1 MRVRILALASAA
13 LLGVAA
19 CTSDGGNDDNAGVP
33 VDLVEE
39 ALVLYSPESAAALS
53 LGLPDQIG
61 GLPLLPEEAE
71 EVEIEEYEYAW
82 DPRVRQILV
91 NDGLDPERV
100 TVSQKSARF
109 VGPSTA
115 SEQIPPVALAA
126 IQVKDVPA
134 HRFIDWDASFY
145 LLSTAVDI
153 GDYEWQGEKP
163 GDVVTSVAGR
173 EVSVADY
180 TRFKVAWYPY
190 GDVLYIIVAAT
201 DRLLEEAVERLPRP
215 GDLT

>member
-1 MRVRILALASAA
+1 MRIRILALASAA

-19 CTSDGGNDDNAGVP
+19 CTSDGGNGDNAGVP

-39 ALVLYSPESAAALS
+39 TLVLYSPESAAALS

-61 GLPLLPEEAE
+61 GLPLLPEEAD
-71 EVEIEEYEYAW
+71 EIESEEYEYAW

-109 VGPSTA
+109 VGPLTA
-115 SEQIPPVALAA
+115 SEKIPPVAIAA

-134 HRFIDWDASFY
+134 ERFVDWDASFY
-145 LLSTAVDI
+145 LMSTSVDD

-163 GDVVTSVAGR
+163 GHLVTNVAGR
-173 EVSVADY
+173 DVSLADY

-201 DRLLEEAVERLPRP
+201 DRLLEESVARLPRP